1 MTTTTR
7 ITPSQL
13 QNSLRNQADEVAL
26 VDVRTPGE
34 FETVRIPDAR
44 NRPLDQLE
52 QHVEEL
58 RDLCGDDRP
67 LVLVCQSGAR
77 AEQARQKLAAA
88 GVDNVTV
95 LDGGVNAWRSQDGEV
110 VEDVQRWDLERQVR
124 LVAGSIVATSIGAS
138 FVVPEAR
145 YVAGFVGLGLV
156 FAAVT
161 NTCAMGMLLSKLPY
175 NRAKGPS
182 CDLVR

>member
-7 ITPSQL
+7 ITPST
-13 QNSLRNQADEVAL
+13 LRDRLEDVEL

-34 FETVRIPDAR
+34 FESARIPEAR
-44 NRPLDQLE
+44 NRPLDEIE
-52 QHVEEL
+52 QHVDEL
-58 RDLCGDDRP
+58 RQLCGDDRP
-67 LVLVCQSGAR
+67 LVLVCQSGNR
-77 AEQARQKLAAA
+77 AEQARQKLTDA
-88 GVDNVTV
+88 GVTNVTI

-124 LVAGSIVATSIGAS
+124 LVAGGIVATSIGAS
-138 FVVPEAR
+138 MVVPETR

-175 NRAKGPS
+175 NRAKGGN
-182 CDLVR
+182 CAIR

>member
-13 QNSLRNQADEVAL
+13 RTTLEDRTDDVAV

-34 FETVRIPDAR
+34 FETARLPDAH
-44 NRPLDQLE
+44 NRPLDELE
-52 QHVEEL
+52 QHVDEL
-58 RDLCGDDRP
+58 RALCGDDRP
-67 LVLVCQSGAR
+67 LVLVCQSGNR
-77 AEQARQKLAAA
+77 AEQAREKLSAA
-88 GVDNVTV
+88 GIDNVTV
-95 LDGGVNAWRSQDGEV
+95 LDGGVNAWRAQDGEV
-110 VEDVQRWDLERQVR
+110 IEDVQRWDLERQVR

-175 NRAKGPS
+175 NRPKGYT
-182 CDLVR
+182 CATR